1 LAALV
6 GTRPDFHLDPEDE
19 LAGKISALP
28 DRLILAYPVISAV
41 NECAHCRSFERL
53 LGPNPSDEMRRQ
65 LSPELHVSA
74 QTPPTFIFHAADDKN
89 VSVENS
95 IAFARACW
103 AKGLPAELHV
113 FPRGGHGR
121 QFAYA
126 ADVSPRWRELLREWL
141 AAWELK

>member
-1 LAALV
+1 VA
-6 GTRPDFHLDPEDE
+6 TRPDLHLDPEDD

-41 NECAHCRSFERL
+41 KECAHCRSFTRL
-53 LGPNPSDEMRRQ
+53 LAPNPSDEIRRE

-74 QTPPTFIFHAADDKN
+74 QTPAVFLFHAADDKV

-103 AKGLPAELHV
+103 AKQVPAELHV

-121 QFAYA
+121 VFAYA